1 MQNPTL
7 HRYATRPGLYF
18 TDDGGA
24 DAIVRSETADQVWF
38 CVIEP
43 VDQPSAFYSEAIRL
57 FPNTSIPLVKQI
69 SEFKVCTRII
79 ESTYVRETLFKM
91 EGPNYG
97 LWSVHIPKAWDGM
110 RYGYRVDGAWDPS
123 HGVRFNPYKLLLD
136 PYGKGIDGTMQ
147 LDPAAFA
154 YECKLEDGKIVGDP
168 FGKMNTI
175 DSLGKMPVSVAIDDR
190 ATTKFDSESVHP
202 HVPWSKTVIYEL
214 HVKGFTANAPWL
226 PEELRGTYAGLA
238 HPTTLAYL
246 QGLGVT
252 SIELLPIQAS
262 QPEVF
267 LQERGKRNYWGYSTL
282 SYFSPEASYATKAAQ
297 QAGANAVRQEVID
310 MVQAL
315 HDAGFEVLM
324 DVVYNHT
331 CEGGSAGPS
340 ICWRGLDN
348 LSYYRRQKNNIAY
361 LEDTTGCG
369 NTLDFTNTH
378 VTTFAVDSL
387 RYWAKRIGI
396 DGFRFDLAS
405 SIARLD
411 GEFTRYHPFLY
422 ALRSDLLLGNLKII
436 MEPWDL
442 GNQGWRTGQFGIPF
456 AEWNDRFRDTAR
468 TFWLS
473 EAEQTQGN
481 TIGMQEMATRLC
493 GSADL
498 FATDPGR
505 GATASVNFVACH
517 DGFTLHD
524 LTMYSY
530 KHNEANGE
538 NNHDGSNMNR
548 SNNFGVEG
556 PSDDPVIM
564 SKRERAAQNLLGM
577 VLLSLGTPMILAGD
591 EFSNT
596 QNGNNNAYCQDN
608 DITWL
613 TWDWLY
619 HSTKTPET
627 HRLESVSKLIS
638 IRKSLDLYHHEDFFT
653 RLSQIGLLKP
663 SSRVQWFLP
672 NGTTPKEQD
681 WFDKSIRSF
690 AMRLLS
696 LNELDVILLIN
707 GERKDMQFHLP
718 TDTEWQPLWCSA
730 ETTGARP
737 AKGTNVEKVD
747 LSNED
752 STWTHFVPKDT
763 RIGQVI
769 QTVQSEQDDAEQQP
783 AAKPYAR
790 TEDITDTVTLPGL
803 TGKTRVYR
811 LLAHSAVQ
819 QRILQAHQRH
829 SKPADNKQTDSST
842 SPTNAN
848 IWTVPSMSITIMR
861 QTDFA

>member
-1 MQNPTL
+1 M
-7 HRYATRPGLYF
+7 
-18 TDDGGA
+18 
-24 DAIVRSETADQVWF
+24 
-38 CVIEP
+38 
-43 VDQPSAFYSEAIRL
+43 
-57 FPNTSIPLVKQI
+57 
-69 SEFKVCTRII
+69 
-79 ESTYVRETLFKM
+79 
-91 EGPNYG
+91 
-97 LWSVHIPKAWDGM
+97 
-110 RYGYRVDGAWDPS
+110 
-123 HGVRFNPYKLLLD
+123 
-136 PYGKGIDGTMQ
+136 
-147 LDPAAFA
+147 
-154 YECKLEDGKIVGDP
+154 
-168 FGKMNTI
+168 
-175 DSLGKMPVSVAIDDR
+175 
-190 ATTKFDSESVHP
+190 
-202 HVPWSKTVIYEL
+202 
-214 HVKGFTANAPWL
+214 
-226 PEELRGTYAGLA
+226 
-238 HPTTLAYL
+238 
-246 QGLGVT
+246 
-252 SIELLPIQAS
+252 
-262 QPEVF
+262 
-267 LQERGKRNYWGYSTL
+267 
-282 SYFSPEASYATKAAQ
+282 
-297 QAGANAVRQEVID
+297 
-310 MVQAL
+310 
-315 HDAGFEVLM
+315 
-324 DVVYNHT
+324 
-331 CEGGSAGPS
+331 
-340 ICWRGLDN
+340 
-348 LSYYRRQKNNIAY
+348 
-361 LEDTTGCG
+361 EDTTGCG

-396 DGFRFDLAS
+396 DGFRFDLAP

-473 EAEQTQGN
+473 EAEQAQGN

-591 EFSNT
+591 EFGNT

-619 HSTKTPET
+619 HSTKTPEM

-829 SKPADNKQTDSST
+829 SKPADSKQTDSST